1 MKRTLGLIFLASV
14 VGLFSCEKTDRP
26 DETANWWVRA
36 DYKGIKSEEIGFIYH
51 SMDGST
57 NKRAM
62 SQVSYNR
69 NGTRASCKSE
79 DQEIY
84 YYYNPD
90 GTYDK
95 TECIYYVYDN
105 SSESFKKS
113 WSCTRKYEYDNSGKF
128 VLLMGYLSNPLSIGD
143 GPLIPNLSRVTDT
156 NIFTDRTTVDVW
168 DYSFD
173 GDKLTVTFSRD
184 NNETDDPI
192 VIEYR
197 GAYPYQGQDAY
208 AFFGPVTYQDNG
220 MFDTIH
226 DGRIIQGEKSGE
238 RTVYYQK
245 GRTDKMLIDKIV
257 DTDEGVRSFFYNEQG
272 DCIKTMLNSDVIMTA
287 EYEYDSR
294 GEWINKIEKEK
305 YYENGHPHD
314 RTTYQYR
321 IVEYY

>member
-36 DYKGIKSEEIGFIYH
+36 NYKGIKSEEIGFIYH
-51 SMDGST
+51 YMDGST

-143 GPLIPNLSRVTDT
+143 GPLIP
-156 NIFTDRTTVDVW
+156 ICP
-168 DYSFD
+168 
-173 GDKLTVTFSRD
+173 
-184 NNETDDPI
+184 E
-192 VIEYR
+192 
-197 GAYPYQGQDAY
+197 
-208 AFFGPVTYQDNG
+208 
-220 MFDTIH
+220 
-226 DGRIIQGEKSGE
+226 
-238 RTVYYQK
+238 
-245 GRTDKMLIDKIV
+245 
-257 DTDEGVRSFFYNEQG
+257 
-272 DCIKTMLNSDVIMTA
+272 
-287 EYEYDSR
+287 
-294 GEWINKIEKEK
+294 
-305 YYENGHPHD
+305 
-314 RTTYQYR
+314 
-321 IVEYY
+321 